1 MIGGSWPRVTIACA
15 FLMLTPA
22 WAHQGY
28 QHGAEKKHHTLR
40 GTITQIDP
48 AAQTFAVQTAPHTI
62 VLCYLDSKS
71 IVRRNGKEI
80 RLEDIHNGERV
91 RCKCSEHSGGRH
103 YSLELLVAAPKERKK
118 R

>member
-1 MIGGSWPRVTIACA
+1 MIWKRWSLAAGCA
-15 FLMLTPA
+15 LLVVAAA
-22 WAHQGY
+22 WAHQG
-28 QHGAEKKHHTLR
+28 HTHTKEKKHHTLR

-48 AAQTFAVQTAPHTI
+48 AAQTFALQTASPTT

-80 RLEDIHNGERV
+80 RLEDIHDGERV

-103 YSLELLVAAPKERKK
+103 YSLELLVEAPKERKK
-118 R
+118 C